1 MGQIKKRIDCRQHRR
16 HRSPSTATG
25 QTANLTPSPQGTDGY
40 GMGFWW
46 MIIHDVPNLSLNML
60 KRKAKKVSSI
70 GM

>member
-1 MGQIKKRIDCRQHRR
+1 MGQIKKRIDCRQNRR

-25 QTANLTPSPQGTDGY
+25 RKANLALNRQGTVGY
-40 GMGFWW
+40 GIGFWW